1 MVLGPS
7 GITQEAHPH
16 ESVRSAL
23 SSGFTF
29 TPHFKMRSPESLS
42 WETQCFRS
50 LSLAVGVLVEADL
63 REGLSVSSLC
73 G

>member
-1 MVLGPS
+1 MKVSIVLFPVVLPLRPTLKCIVLSHLAGRHS
-7 GITQEAHPH
+7 A
-16 ESVRSAL
+16 SV
-23 SSGFTF
+23 
-29 TPHFKMRSPESLS
+29 
-42 WETQCFRS
+42 